1 MEKIKQI
8 IEEFFKKIGFT
19 KLEIDIKKDN
29 SLKDR
34 ELLNINIKADS
45 EEADFFIKEG
55 AIGLNALQ
63 HLLRVLIYRKD
74 LSHSFL
80 VLDINQYKKKRE
92 KYLTDLAVKTAEK
105 VKKTKKAITLEPM
118 SAYERRFIHLELAEQ
133 SDIVTESIGQEPERR
148 LVVRL
153 YP

>member
-45 EEADFFIKEG
+45 EEADFFIKED

>member
-55 AIGLNALQ
+55 AIGLSALQ